1 MSDEV
6 KKFAEF
12 SQTVAQATEDCL
24 SVWTFQENYQFP
36 VLINHVATKIQ
47 KDAAV
52 IDPFVRRYVNMSER
66 YKACRGVKGGVM
78 RMSDYTKRQQAK
90 TDKADAKKQVA
101 AEIAKRVGEPVTD
114 ETVTTAAA
122 ETAAT

>member
-6 KKFAEF
+6 KTFAEF

-24 SVWTFQENYQFP
+24 SAWTFAENYQFP
-36 VLINHVATKIQ
+36 VLISHVATKIQ

-52 IDPFVRRYVNMSER
+52 IDPFVRRYVNMSTR

-78 RMSDYTKRQQAK
+78 RMSDYAKRQQAK
-90 TDKADAKKQVA
+90 TEKADAKKQVA
-101 AEIAKRVGEPVTD
+101 AEIAKRVGDTVTD
-114 ETVTTAAA
+114 TTVAVDTEVAST
-122 ETAAT
+122 